1 MKIYTHSN
9 SAIRGRQRQFKFTS
23 PELIKSGRGKSSP
36 IPREGGQPFDRRLTT
51 IYRITSPSDLCDPVA
66 SRVARHFSA
75 SRRDT
80 ISPTRHTRHNS
91 PPPPLLV
98 ESVCAAR
105 PLFAEMIKRWK
116 HGWFL
121 AVGSS
126 LRTVKGSALIKYNS
140 SEAAVSSVNL
150 DEQRMNWFGREA
162 RERERERFKRG
173 SPTVPGLRISS
184 IDRLSRVAG
193 GAI

>member
-91 PPPPLLV
+91 PPPPPP
-98 ESVCAAR
+98 CR
-105 PLFAEMIKRWK
+105 I
-116 HGWFL
+116 
-121 AVGSS
+121 S
-126 LRTVKGSALIKYNS
+126 LRGPSAVCRNDQAVKARLVSGCRIKPSN
-140 SEAAVSSVNL
+140 
-150 DEQRMNWFGREA
+150 G
-162 RERERERFKRG
+162 ER
-173 SPTVPGLRISS
+173 
-184 IDRLSRVAG
+184 
-193 GAI
+193 